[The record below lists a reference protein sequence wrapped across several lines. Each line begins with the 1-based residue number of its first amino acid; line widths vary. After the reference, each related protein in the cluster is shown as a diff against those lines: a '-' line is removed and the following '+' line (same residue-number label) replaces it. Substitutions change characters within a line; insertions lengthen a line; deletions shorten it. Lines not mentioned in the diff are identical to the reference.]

1 MNTTSKNVIWL
12 LMSQVFTWSLTVVV
26 LAIVPDRFGP
36 DGFGD
41 VQLATVY
48 VSFFILLGLL
58 GSAGLLTRTVAR
70 DHSQFGTYVKTAFV
84 MKSVMWAGLS
94 VIAYLGTVLLGYS
107 PSVRFLVVI
116 ALIAAFFGVL
126 NETLVG
132 ALAGMQRMR
141 WSATW
146 LVVQTYIAGL
156 GGLIVAVWTGSLSLF
171 MWIQAIS
178 VLVALVAN
186 YFYARRFIGPK
197 ARVDRSVFKILI
209 VGGLPLM
216 VLNALNT
223 VYGTIDIPILKS
235 LTDSETVGWYA
246 LAYRWVGIPVFI
258 ASVVVTAFLPS
269 LSSMAHDRPDEFRR
283 LSNIA
288 LKAVVLVSIPASVGI
303 ALEAEDLLT
312 MLYGHQYDNS
322 VVLIR
327 ILAFHIPLA
336 AVGTVLATVLIASDR
351 QNRYVFVA
359 LAAVVINI
367 PLNVILINATADHFD
382 NGAIGAAIAT
392 TATELIVMLGAL
404 RLRSAGVAGAEFFS
418 FAGRCVVASAVM
430 AVGVLAIDSLGPF
443 VRIPVGAALFAVM
456 AVALGVLPRHRLRST
471 LDQFVAP
478 FAARR
483 SAGHVPEP
491 G

>member
-1 MNTTSKNVIWL
+1 MNTTFKNVLWL
-12 LMSQVFTWSLTVVV
+12 LMSQVFTWTLTVIV
-26 LAIVPDRFGP
+26 LAIVPNRFGP
-36 DGFGD
+36 EGYGD
-41 VQLATVY
+41 IQLATVY

-58 GSAGLLTRTVAR
+58 GSAGLITRTVAR
-70 DHSQFGTYVKTAFV
+70 DHSQFGTYVKTAFL
-84 MKSVMWAGLS
+84 MKSLMWAGLS

-107 PSVRFLVVI
+107 PSVRFFVVI
-116 ALIAAFFGVL
+116 ALISAFFGVL
-126 NETLVG
+126 NDTLIG

-141 WSATW
+141 YSATW

-156 GGLIVAVWTGSLSLF
+156 GGVLVAVWTGSLTLF
-171 MWIQAIS
+171 MWVQALS

-186 YFYARRFIGPK
+186 SVYSRRFIAPA

-235 LTDSETVGWYA
+235 LTDSDTVGWYA

-258 ASVVVTAFLPS
+258 ASVVVMAFLPS
-269 LSSMAHDRPDEFRR
+269 LSSLAHETPDEFRR
-283 LSNIA
+283 LANLA

-303 ALEAEDLLT
+303 ALEAQDLMT
-312 MLYGHQYDNS
+312 MLYGQQYDNS

-327 ILAFHIPLA
+327 ILAIHIPLA

-367 PLNVILINATADHFD
+367 PLTVIMINLTAAHFE

-392 TATELIVMLGAL
+392 TATELFVTLGAL
-404 RLRSAGVAGAEFFS
+404 RLRAAGVAGREFFG
-418 FAGRCVVASAVM
+418 FAGRCVVASGVM
-430 AVGVLAIDSLGPF
+430 ALGVVALADLGPF
-443 VRIPVGAALFAVM
+443 VRIPVGVALFAVM
-456 AVALGVLPRHRLRST
+456 AVALGVVPRHRLRST

-478 FAARR
+478 LAARR
-483 SAGHVPEP
+483 AAGHVPEP